1 MTKKEF
7 DIIKEVINE
16 RIKLDDI
23 GPAVRL
29 VTLYNRHELINNRV
43 MGRLYNCIRN
53 GIYITCSLYDEL
65 KEMYI
70 KLLELYEKGLNS
82 WIDTF
87 EKDPYKTKKE
97 KHRLNVH
104 KIILVELKKLIVND

>member
-7 DIIKEVINE
+7 DLIKEVINE

-43 MGRLYNCIRN
+43 TERLFNCLRN
-53 GIYITCSLYDEL
+53 GIYVTCNIYDEL
-65 KEMYI
+65 KEM
-70 KLLELYEKGLNS
+70 E
-82 WIDTF
+82 
-87 EKDPYKTKKE
+87 
-97 KHRLNVH
+97 
-104 KIILVELKKLIVND
+104 